1 MLRRFTRS
9 LCAQGRRFA
18 PALASLVFLA
28 GCAGGLLPIRESS
41 KYREADR
48 NLAGVCAQS
57 RGPGMRRLPIGSQP
71 LYRCRHPYTMS
82 TVSPP
87 PPPPPL
93 AEVVALPAVDPKRL
107 VTSGHGES
115 DPVASNATS
124 DGRSQTLLADVAAVE
139 AGAPDAP
146 ATNTTTRGD
155 WTARMREAR
164 ELFRLREYRQ
174 AEEKLL
180 EAIAIGDDYGPT
192 GQRVATTWILLE
204 RIADHYQDDRDVAGT
219 ARVGPTLIAVGSRIH
234 GPSNPRLVPH
244 RSALADALAAQ
255 GDLEAERGVLLEA
268 LAETSGDAKDDFT
281 LRLAR
286 LEIEDSNPGAAGPLL
301 EALLERNPPGPAA
314 ENAAVL
320 RIASLHALAE
330 VRALEARETEAEAL
344 FVQARDEA
352 SALAPGSTSLALV
365 HKGLAAFYL
374 EQDRG
379 AEAEAEA
386 RAGLALLASHSG
398 TEASQLEVQAMLAAS
413 LDRQARTLETEA
425 AYDDGLALA
434 ESSPGAAAAALRAA
448 YSEWLRSQGRGE
460 DADRI
465 AAPSGAPEAF
475 PREPTG

>member
-1 MLRRFTRS
+1 
-9 LCAQGRRFA
+9 
-18 PALASLVFLA
+18 
-28 GCAGGLLPIRESS
+28 
-41 KYREADR
+41 
-48 NLAGVCAQS
+48 
-57 RGPGMRRLPIGSQP
+57 
-71 LYRCRHPYTMS
+71 
-82 TVSPP
+82 
-87 PPPPPL
+87 
-93 AEVVALPAVDPKRL
+93 
-107 VTSGHGES
+107 
-115 DPVASNATS
+115 VASNATS
-124 DGRSQTLLADVAAVE
+124 DGRSQTLLADVAVVE

-180 EAIAIGDDYGPT
+180 EAIAIGDDHGPT

-434 ESSPGAAAAALRAA
+434 ESSPGAAAEALRAA